1 MQLDFHSVEKVP
13 FSAFAWTF
21 APKMLEIG
29 LPRLRVNR
37 SFLQDLSRAVSRFS
51 RGPVA
56 GNHRQHFFD
65 PTGSNT
71 ITIPGR
77 IENNVFLDPMDNTAV
92 QFQPTLPLNFKST
105 RAVHSPTASGIRTR
119 QQQAATQQQLRT
131 SHRLIYIHTR
141 YQVPGM

>member
-51 RGPVA
+51 EA
-56 GNHRQHFFD
+56 QLQE
-65 PTGSNT
+65 
-71 ITIPGR
+71 ITVSTFSIQLGQTR
-77 IENNVFLDPMDNTAV
+77 TKRAFLVYPMDDCN
-92 QFQPTLPLNFKST
+92 
-105 RAVHSPTASGIRTR
+105 RI
-119 QQQAATQQQLRT
+119 
-131 SHRLIYIHTR
+131 
-141 YQVPGM
+141 